1 MCIRDRIVSLLGK
14 PGLKSTQMT
23 FYDLNAKVNRVL
35 SDRDRIYF
43 SVYSGGD
50 HTVFDR
56 LVQGYGMDLSLI
68 HIL

>member
-1 MCIRDRIVSLLGK
+1 
-14 PGLKSTQMT
+14 MT

-56 LVQGYGMDLSLI
+56 LVQGYGMDWGNATATLRWNHVI
-68 HIL
+68 NEKV